1 MVAAVAVVDDDGGGG
16 RAGGSRSPGW
26 ERDLRVEDDE
36 RCIVLGQ
43 VPAVRMPVVVGFA
56 HEG

>member
-1 MVAAVAVVDDDGGGG
+1 MVAVVDDDGGGG